1 MQQYDKKPYYE
12 QRSEPPYGNFKDEMG
27 GKQYP
32 RGHRPAEV
40 EYEVHQKAEHK
51 APEIA
56 FSHDLSPLS
65 SNTSQI
71 LHIYNIKKNVRA
83 HYPLGVVLI
92 EECEEARIC
101 NFTAQQKACGR
112 KGRRQA
118 PYRSNFPQAHRSMRW
133 RQSLSSR
140 FFPLRLALCRRI
152 CPYSSYRIPEA
163 LR

>member
-1 MQQYDKKPYYE
+1 MYISD
-12 QRSEPPYGNFKDEMG
+12 YGYAASDTCTSN
-27 GKQYP
+27 
-32 RGHRPAEV
+32 
-40 EYEVHQKAEHK
+40 
-51 APEIA
+51 
-56 FSHDLSPLS
+56 LS
-65 SNTSQI
+65 SYNDETCTSNNW
-71 LHIYNIKKNVRA
+71 LYNIKKNARA

-92 EECEEARIC
+92 EECEKARIC
-101 NFTAQQKACGR
+101 NFTAQQKAYGR

-133 RQSLSSR
+133 RRSLSSR